1 MKDWEDGELIDLDD
15 GGADGYEEYDE
26 YDGYD
31 DSEFDVYNDNAYE
44 EEEPEERVRRPE
56 PKSGRR
62 AASGKGRERRS
73 SGNASAGRRKKKAN
87 KDFLTRLKHSAISFL
102 VAIVL
107 IALVIWIA
115 FGARI
120 KESIANGE
128 HFGVH
133 FLLSVLYPEKYSYS
147 SETYDLKEYFKVF
160 AADDIAIT
168 LQDEPYGVQKTGE
181 SYERSDKHTLG
192 KLFGDT
198 QYFSF
203 ETVEDLFTD
212 RFYYNETEGVL
223 LYSTKDSVVTVQ
235 VGDDSRYYESGSVR
249 TDVPYRIAVVG
260 TDGTLYVAAD
270 YVKLYADFDYSFYPG
285 EGSTPNRMQV
295 YTKWDTQRVATV
307 AKDTRVRYR
316 GGIKSEI
323 LCQVEK
329 GDELVILEMMENW
342 CRVKTQDC
350 FIGYI
355 EKDKLSE
362 VREQAQSPAAGAY
375 HPETDYAM
383 TPPEERILLGFQQL
397 DETRDDGAGMKVLT
411 ADATGLNVVSP
422 TWYYLNSADGGFISC
437 SSVNYVAAAHE
448 RGYQV
453 WALVENMSHGRGA
466 EFDEYD
472 LFSSSE
478 HRKALIDALMEEA
491 NSIGFDGINM
501 DMEFSD
507 AALAKTGEH
516 YVQFLRELSI
526 ACHAEGIV
534 LSVDVPVPTAS
545 NRAYDLH
552 ELGYVT
558 DYVIVMAYDEH
569 WDGSDAGS
577 VASIGFVENGIRNT
591 IEAGVP
597 AEKVVCAIPFYTRI
611 WCTEGESTSSR
622 AVFMAT
628 AQQWL
633 TDEGV
638 TAAWDEET
646 CQNYAEKQD
655 GASTYRVWLE
665 DEESMKARLG
675 VVTGLGVHS
684 VAAWRLGM
692 ESEGLW
698 DLINGELH

>member
-1 MKDWEDGELIDLDD
+1 MNDWNDGELIDLDD
-15 GGADGYEEYDE
+15 REEDGYEEYD
-26 YDGYD
+26 
-31 DSEFDVYNDNAYE
+31 DSEIDVYNDDVYDDDE
-44 EEEPEERVRRPE
+44 EEEAPVIKRTGS
-56 PKSGRR
+56 PKRQTG
-62 AASGKGRERRS
+62 RRS
-73 SGNASAGRRKKKAN
+73 SRGKSGHRRKKKAN
-87 KDFLTRLKHSAISFL
+87 RDFLTRFKHSVISFF
-102 VAIVL
+102 VAVIL
-107 IALVIWIA
+107 IALVIWIG

-128 HFGVH
+128 RFGVH

-147 SETYDLKEYFKVF
+147 SETYDLNEYFKVF

-168 LQDEPYGVQKTGE
+168 LQDEPYGVQKAGDG
-181 SYERSDKHTLG
+181 YERSNKHTLG

-198 QYFSF
+198 PYFSF

-212 RFYYNETEGVL
+212 RFYYNEEEGVL
-223 LYSTKDSVVTVQ
+223 LYSTSDSVITVH

-249 TDVPYRIAVVG
+249 TDVPYRIAVTG
-260 TDGTLYVAAD
+260 NDGMLYVAAE
-270 YVKLYADFDYSFYPG
+270 YVKLYADFDYRFYPG
-285 EGSTPNRMQV
+285 SENAPNRMQV
-295 YTKWDTQRVATV
+295 YTAWDTQRVAQI
-307 AKDTRVRYR
+307 ASDTRVRYR

-323 LCQVEK
+323 LCDVAK
-329 GDELVILEMMENW
+329 GDEVVILEMMENW

-350 FIGYI
+350 FIGYV
-355 EKDKLSE
+355 ENNKLSE
-362 VREQAQSPAAGAY
+362 ITERTPGAVADAY

-383 TPPEERILLGFQQL
+383 MPPTDRVLLGFQQL
-397 DETRDDGAGMKVLT
+397 DGNKDDGAGMKILT
-411 ADATGLNVVSP
+411 ANATGLNVVSP
-422 TWYYLNSADGGFISC
+422 TWYYLNSAEGGYLSC

-453 WALVENMSHGRGA
+453 WALVENMTYGTGK

-478 HRKALIDALMEEA
+478 HRKTLIDALMEEA

-507 AALAKTGEH
+507 ASLAKTGEH
-516 YVQFLRELSI
+516 YVQFLRELSV

-545 NRAYDLH
+545 NKGYDLH
-552 ELGYVT
+552 ELGYIT

-569 WDGSDAGS
+569 WEGSEAGS

-591 IEAGVP
+591 IDAGVP
-597 AEKVVCAIPFYTRI
+597 ADKIVCAIPFYTRI
-611 WCTEGESTSSR
+611 WCVEGDATTSR
-622 AVFMAT
+622 AVFMDT
-628 AQQWL
+628 AKQWL
-633 TDEGV
+633 AEQGV
-638 TAAWDEET
+638 SASWDEES

-655 GASTYRVWLE
+655 GTSLYKVWLE

-675 VVTGLGVHS
+675 IIVGLGVNS

-698 DLINGELH
+698 DLINGELP